1 MLSQHGSGRIVGH
14 EARGFLTCAR
24 TKAVKRVWS
33 TNTTEDIYHLHRG
46 QHARANDRPNQTN
59 PPSQVALLQRR
70 SQAKRYDI
78 FSLPLLS
85 VLPVVGWD
93 VCLELVFCPLFLF
106 SLSRG
111 DGEDSV
117 CFAFARVC
125 RGREEG
131 MRGRRRV
138 VSTHRNTSMRR
149 AMSVNDAAFVSPLR
163 AWRNDS

>member
-46 QHARANDRPNQTN
+46 QHARANDRLNQTN

-78 FSLPLLS
+78 FLSLCSPCFQWWDGMSVSNWSFALFFFFPSLVGTAKTRCALLS
-85 VLPVVGWD
+85 H
-93 VCLELVFCPLFLF
+93 VCAVE
-106 SLSRG
+106 
-111 DGEDSV
+111 EK
-117 CFAFARVC
+117 RVC
-125 RGREEG
+125 GDDDG
-131 MRGRRRV
+131 
-138 VSTHRNTSMRR
+138 
-149 AMSVNDAAFVSPLR
+149 L
-163 AWRNDS
+163 